1 MIKSWM
7 EKLPS
12 LKRRKRKRS
21 LIGLDLG
28 STAIKAVEMTVT
40 DDGPVV
46 TGVAQRDILP
56 GEDFQEALAALL
68 EESGFTAKETATAV
82 SGRSVVVRHLAT
94 AKMDDDDLKQAMG
107 FEADKLLPFEPDEIL
122 MDCQRLDREPQLG
135 GDDDEGD
142 GDRIGVVLVAC
153 RDTLIEEQY
162 RGVLG
167 VGLTPVAIDAEA
179 FALVNAFEFCN
190 GELANT
196 ELDDDDDED
205 EEGEEPLAEL
215 PGGVVAEEPAQPLED
230 PYGVA
235 AEDSEEELDDPYGE
249 PHDEDEF
256 DPFTGVGVVEASTP
270 PPLFG
275 SAVAIADVGATRTQI
290 SVVIG
295 GESCFSREIG
305 VGGVDMTQAIA
316 RRLGVEQ
323 EEAEQ
328 IKRMPEDHEQE
339 IVEALESVID
349 DLVGELSLSLDF
361 VENHEGIT
369 VGRVLMTG
377 GGARTPGLLD
387 GVVRG
392 TGREAATWDLFEK
405 VLVDAE
411 RVDSDQLRLLGPS
424 LAVAVGLAARVTAA

>member
-1 MIKSWM
+1 M

-28 STAIKAVEMTVT
+28 STAIKAVEMHLT

-46 TGVAQRDILP
+46 TGVAHRDILP

-122 MDCQRLDREPQLG
+122 MDCQRLEREPQLG

-196 ELDDDDDED
+196 ELDEDDED
-205 EEGEEPLAEL
+205 SEEPLAEL
-215 PGGVVAEEPAQPLED
+215 PDEVSAEEPAQLLDD
-230 PYGVA
+230 PYGVVD
-235 AEDSEEELDDPYGE
+235 EDSDEELDDPYGE
-249 PHDEDEF
+249 PHDEGDF
-256 DPFTGVGVVEASTP
+256 DPFTGVGVVDATKP
-270 PPLFG
+270 PPLSG

-377 GGARTPGLLD
+377 GGARTPGLLE
-387 GVVRG
+387 GVIRG

-405 VLVDAE
+405 VIVDTE
-411 RVDSDQLRLLGPS
+411 RVDSDQLRQLGPS